1 MKEDQL
7 EPLVALYGVTM
18 FRHTLHIHGS
28 VSHLTLQLYES
39 SLNNNVDNILYA

>member
-28 VSHLTLQLYES
+28 GSHQLPLLYES
-39 SLNNNVDNILYA
+39 FLSSNVDNILYA